1 MICSRNRLLRRLLIV
16 LFPLIPVAAYAQTNR
31 ATFDVRRYGAQGDG
45 RTMDTEAIQQAI
57 DSCHRAG
64 GGTISLVGG
73 TFVSGTLYLKSYV
86 TLYLEAGAVLRG
98 SDDIEDFPSI
108 PSRYPSYTGTL
119 ETNKALIY
127 AEDARQISILGRG
140 TIDGNGD
147 HWVNGPYGFPSFS
160 KRPRIIHLRACENVN
175 VRDVTLRN
183 SASWVQSY
191 QSCRNLLIDGITV
204 DSRENKDIERER
216 YADVPGRN
224 TDGLDLVDCERVR
237 ISNCYINSGD
247 DAICLKSFSPDEAC
261 RDITISNCVVSSNAS
276 GIKIGTETSGRIE
289 DVTIQNCVVYDTRRD
304 AISVMSVDGARIE
317 RISISNV
324 SLRNIKGSA
333 IFMRLG
339 NRNRTYRD
347 SAKVNIPHLKDI
359 IVRNVQG
366 TRISAEYGNI
376 VAGIKETPVEN
387 VLLEN
392 INLTFE
398 GGGKAAESRREIP
411 ENEQEYPNGL
421 IFGNLPAYGFYIRHA
436 KNVTLDNVQLRF
448 LQEDERP
455 ALIADDVEQLKI
467 TGLKASASRQAPELI
482 RFIDINDALIT
493 ESRARS
499 PVPVFLSMQGDQS
512 ASIILHNNWL
522 KNAQRKISFEHDS
535 LKTAIQEFS
544 SLE

>member
-1 MICSRNRLLRRLLIV
+1 MSCSENSSLRSLLITIFLV
-16 LFPLIPVAAYAQTNR
+16 AQSAAYAQTNR

-45 RTMDTEAIQQAI
+45 QTLDTEAIQQAI

-64 GGTISLVGG
+64 GGKVYLAGG

-98 SDDIEDFPSI
+98 SNNLEDFPSI

-127 AEDARQISILGRG
+127 AEDAQHISIEGRG

-147 HWVNGPYGFPSFS
+147 HWVDGPYGFPSFS
-160 KRPRIIHLRACENVN
+160 KRPRIIHLRACENVT
-175 VRDVTLRN
+175 VRDVTLYN

-191 QSCRNLLIDGITV
+191 QSCKNLVIEGITV
-204 DSRENKDIERER
+204 DSRENKDIEQER

-224 TDGLDLVDCERVR
+224 TDGLDLIDCERVR
-237 ISNCYINSGD
+237 IANCYINSGD

-304 AISVMSVDGARIE
+304 AISVMSVDGARIK

-359 IVRNVQG
+359 VVRNVQG
-366 TRISAEYGNI
+366 TRICAEYGNI

-455 ALIADDVEQLKI
+455 ALIADDVALLEIK
-467 TGLKASASRQAPELI
+467 GLKAQASRQSPELI
-482 RFIDINDALIT
+482 RLIQVKNAAIT
-493 ESRARS
+493 KSRSLS
-499 PVPVFLSMQGDQS
+499 PLPVFLSVYGDQS
-512 ASIILHNNWL
+512 ADIIVRDNLLENVQQEVFL
-522 KNAQRKISFEHDS
+522 EKESMKKII
-535 LKTAIQEFS
+535 K
-544 SLE
+544 